1 MITFSFTIAR
11 PSMIVKADGTL
22 ASGITVLTGSS
33 GSGKSTFIK
42 CIAGLVKPTTGI
54 IRCDE
59 RTWVDRDQ
67 NIWVPAQERQVG
79 YMPQGNIVFPH
90 LSVEHNITYSKRGTP
105 DMCDSLL
112 KRLGLEKYRNTKA
125 GRLSGGEQQRVA
137 LGRALYSKP
146 TILLLDEPLSAL
158 D

>member
-59 RTWVDRDQ
+59 RTWVDMGASSRASGR
-67 NIWVPAQERQVG
+67 IYATRQ
-79 YMPQGNIVFPH
+79 YRISSF
-90 LSVEHNITYSKRGTP
+90 IRGTQ
-105 DMCDSLL
+105 
-112 KRLGLEKYRNTKA
+112 Y
-125 GRLSGGEQQRVA
+125 
-137 LGRALYSKP
+137 Y
-146 TILLLDEPLSAL
+146 I
-158 D
+158 

>member
-67 NIWVPAQERQVG
+67 KYMGASSRASGRIYATRQ
-79 YMPQGNIVFPH
+79 YRISSF
-90 LSVEHNITYSKRGTP
+90 IRGT
-105 DMCDSLL
+105 
-112 KRLGLEKYRNTKA
+112 
-125 GRLSGGEQQRVA
+125 
-137 LGRALYSKP
+137 
-146 TILLLDEPLSAL
+146 
-158 D
+158 

>member
-1 MITFSFTIAR
+1 M
-11 PSMIVKADGTL
+11 VLL

-90 LSVEHNITYSKRGTP
+90 LSVEHNIIYSKRGTLI
-105 DMCDSLL
+105 C
-112 KRLGLEKYRNTKA
+112 A
-125 GRLSGGEQQRVA
+125 I
-137 LGRALYSKP
+137 LY
-146 TILLLDEPLSAL
+146 
-158 D
+158 

>member
-11 PSMIVKADGTL
+11 PSMIVKADGAL

-79 YMPQGNIVFPH
+79 YMPQGNIVFLIYPW
-90 LSVEHNITYSKRGTP
+90 N
-105 DMCDSLL
+105 
-112 KRLGLEKYRNTKA
+112 
-125 GRLSGGEQQRVA
+125 
-137 LGRALYSKP
+137 
-146 TILLLDEPLSAL
+146 TILHIVNEAH
-158 D
+158 